1 MVTKLKDNK
10 QSKKKSNDSLT
21 KNKGSVESPQS
32 SNDSGNTINESGD
45 EHLLDDNDSIEPIE
59 LVVNELKI
67 KNSKTNFYIKLLVVC
82 ILLAII
88 AVFITAFIILVDYS
102 NITAQTDPQTSEDAD
117 IVPKILPIIPIIP
130 IIPTKNCAP
139 PFILLKGVC

>member
-45 EHLLDDNDSIEPIE
+45 KHLLDDNDSIEPIE

-88 AVFITAFIILVDYS
+88 AVLITAYAYIILVNYS
-102 NITAQTDPQTSEDAD
+102 NITVDTTDFEVNNH
-117 IVPKILPIIPIIP
+117 IFCIIL
-130 IIPTKNCAP
+130 TH
-139 PFILLKGVC
+139 